1 LKYSLGLN
9 KPAQAIENAVR
20 RVLDEE
26 KLGGFEFRTKDLGG
40 DVSTTQMGDKILE
53 ALKEIL

>member
-1 LKYSLGLN
+1 MGLDR
-9 KPAQAIENAVR
+9 PAKAIETAVR

-26 KLGGFEFRTKDLGG
+26 KLGGFGFRTKDLGG
-40 DVSTTQMGDKILE
+40 SVTTTQMGNKILE